1 MMSDIRIQVSR
12 MAECGQD
19 VRYQVADVFV
29 DAYYKELSHFT
40 KDRERLRNALK
51 NSFCP
56 DVFYVAEVEGAIVGI
71 LACSHNRQRA
81 MRLNKADLKKQFGFA
96 MGTLAYYVMKMDMNA
111 PLAYSDDT
119 GYIECVATS
128 EKARGKGVCTALLR
142 HVMQELPYR
151 QLVLEV
157 IDTNQSAFR
166 LYQKVG
172 FVEFERK
179 TEKFQKLKGFKER
192 IYMKWSK

>member
-1 MMSDIRIQVSR
+1 MMSDIRIHVTR
-12 MAECGQD
+12 MAECDQD
-19 VRYQVADVFV
+19 VRYHVADVFV

-40 KDRERLRNALK
+40 KERERLRNALQS
-51 NSFCP
+51 SFCP
-56 DVFYVAEVEGAIVGI
+56 DVFYVAEMEGEIVGI

-81 MRLNKADLKKQFGFA
+81 MQLNKADLKKHFGFA
-96 MGTLAYYVMKMDMNA
+96 MGTLAYYVMRMDMNA
-111 PLAYSDDT
+111 PLRYPNDT
-119 GYIECVATS
+119 GYIECVATR
-128 EKARGKGVCTALLR
+128 EKARGKGVCTALLQ
-142 HVMQELPYR
+142 HVMQELAYR

-157 IDTNQSAFR
+157 IDTNTNAYR

-179 TEKFQKLKGFKER
+179 TEKLQKLKGFKER